1 MQRMGFMAVLV
12 VAAAAQ
18 GARAQEQ
25 RRPAP
30 TPAPDSAKIEQIQ
43 RILRLPQT
51 IERARQAGVSDSQ
64 VREVLRRTRERG
76 VPAEDAQRTIEQE
89 TEAVERGGDRG
100 EFGKF
105 VQSRIDAG
113 LRGRELSEAIRAEHA
128 RRGVG
133 KPKGEGA
140 GAQPAKGKTEEAKPR
155 PRTGPDSVKVT
166 ERRRGQ

>member
-1 MQRMGFMAVLV
+1 MRRMCFMTVLL

-18 GARAQEQ
+18 VARAQEQ
-25 RRPAP
+25 RREAP
-30 TPAPDSAKIEQIQ
+30 RPVIDSATIAEIR

-51 IERARQAGVSDSQ
+51 TERARQAGVPDSQ
-64 VREVLRRTRERG
+64 VRDVLRRTRERG

-105 VQSRIDAG
+105 VQSQIDAG

-128 RRGVG
+128 RRGIG

-140 GAQPAKGKTEEAKPR
+140 GAQPGRGRAEEAKPKPPTR
-155 PRTGPDSVKVT
+155 LDSTKRV